1 MSLPSPE
8 AVQPGLEVVSNK
20 SAGLE
25 VVNKPPVYGDYSPM
39 PQSPHQ
45 KGAYTASASP
55 TGNGDYKDEKPE
67 RTILGMR
74 GATFCLFLAL
84 IFVIVAAGVGG
95 GVGGTLAVNNARKNA
110 VA

>member
-8 AVQPGLEVVSNK
+8 VVQPGLEVVGHK
-20 SAGLE
+20 TPGLE

-45 KGAYTASASP
+45 KGAYTASAAP
-55 TGNGDYKDEKPE
+55 TGPGDYKEDKPE
-67 RTILGMR
+67 RTIFGMR
-74 GATFCLFLAL
+74 GATFCLLLAL

-95 GVGGTLAVNNARKNA
+95 GVGGTLAVNNAKKNA
-110 VA
+110 IA